1 MSAPYPD
8 YEDIMRESREIAV
21 SGAELAN
28 YSEIGKSAAGRAIPM
43 LTITDPSVPVA
54 QKSVFLLS
62 GGTDGD
68 EEVGRAVALAMAR
81 TLLEPRQREHL
92 RRQVILVV
100 PVTNPDGCV
109 QDLPD
114 RMGNGNGLDA
124 AMVHLQDKPPATPEG
139 RAMRALVEEWIPD
152 AHVDFHGL
160 AGGSMGDC
168 SYLYPTVN
176 AKWSIPI
183 LMQVEMEIEAAGDR
197 AGFPQ
202 QGRPRL
208 WWEPRF
214 NLPGWL
220 ARNYSSFC
228 MVAEGTENYYPI
240 EDSAQSGVVRMLTL
254 MKIGEETRWFQ
265 DFPNY
270 PCDLVSGGRMGAL
283 MSYGKDYT
291 ERRKSRREMAQMILQ
306 GVPTFERVACDFD
319 WTAVI
324 RFPVEQRVKTLPQG
338 MRFKATIDR
347 RATIK
352 DVLWQ
357 DHLLETKLWSSQMTP
372 AGIVVT
378 ADVPEK
384 PRHGRNELSIRYEV
398 PFKRHV
404 DRAAPP
410 LGSG

>member
-1 MSAPYPD
+1 MSNVPYPT
-8 YEDIMRESREIAV
+8 YEDVMRESREIAA
-21 SGAELAN
+21 SQPDLAV
-28 YSEIGKSAAGRAIPM
+28 YTEIGKSEDGRPIPL
-43 LTITDPSVPVA
+43 LTITDPAIPA
-54 QKSVFLLS
+54 TKKSVFLLS
-62 GGTDGD
+62 GGTDGS
-68 EEVGRAVALAMAR
+68 EEVGRAVALGMAR
-81 TLLEPRQREHL
+81 ALLEPKHRAHL
-92 RRQVILVV
+92 QRQVVLVV

-109 QDLPD
+109 RNAPD
-114 RMGNGNGLDA
+114 KDGNARGIPA
-124 AMVHLQDKPPATPEG
+124 AEVHRQEQPATAEG

-168 SYLYPTVN
+168 SFLYPTVN

-183 LMQVEMEIEAAGDR
+183 LMEVDGEMAEAGAR
-197 AGFPQ
+197 AGWPQ

-208 WWEPRF
+208 WWEPRY

-228 MVAEGTENYYPI
+228 MVVEGTENYFPI
-240 EDSAQSGVVRMLTL
+240 GDSVQSGLLRMLRL
-254 MKIGEETRWFQ
+254 MEIGEEVRFFQ

-270 PCDLVSGGRMGAL
+270 PCDVVSGGRMGAL
-283 MSYGKDYT
+283 MSYGSDYSQ
-291 ERRKSRREMAQMILQ
+291 RRQSRRDISQMIVQ
-306 GVPTFERVACDFD
+306 GVPWLERLPNDYD

-324 RFPVEQRVKTLPQG
+324 AWPVDDTVTTFPQG

-352 DVLWQ
+352 QVLWQ
-357 DHLLETKLWSSQMTP
+357 DHVLEPRLWTQHMTS

-378 ADVPEK
+378 ADVPDS
-384 PRHGRNELSIRYEV
+384 PRRGQNRLSIRYEV

-404 DRAAPP
+404 TPKAGP
-410 LGSG
+410 

>member
-1 MSAPYPD
+1 MKTPYPD
-8 YEDIMRESREIAV
+8 YDDVMKESREIA
-21 SGAELAN
+21 AAHPEFAA
-28 YSEIGKSAAGRAIPM
+28 YSEIGNSEEGRPM
-43 LTITDPSVPVA
+43 PLLTITDPQIPTA
-54 QKSVFLLS
+54 DKSVFLLS
-62 GGTDGD
+62 GGTDGS
-68 EEVGRAVALAMAR
+68 EEVGRAVALGMAR
-81 TLLEPRQREHL
+81 TLLEPQHRELL
-92 RRQVILVV
+92 RRQVALVV

-109 QDLPD
+109 RNQGDSA
-114 RMGNGNGLDA
+114 GNALGIPA
-124 AMVHLQDKPPATPEG
+124 TEVHLQDRPPATAEG
-139 RAMRALVEEWIPD
+139 RNMRALAEEWIPD

-176 AKWSIPI
+176 SKWAIPI
-183 LMQVEMEIEAAGDR
+183 LMGAELEMEEAGAG

-208 WWEPRF
+208 WWEPRH

-220 ARNYSSFC
+220 ARNHSSFC
-228 MVAEGTENYYPI
+228 MVVEGTENYYPI
-240 EDSAQSGVVRMLTL
+240 EDSVASGVVRLLTF
-254 MKIGEETRWFQ
+254 MKLGEQMRWFN

-270 PCDLVSGGRMGAL
+270 PCDVVNGGRMGAI
-283 MSYGKDYT
+283 MAYGKNYT
-291 ERRKSRREMAQMILQ
+291 ERRKSRRDISQMILQ
-306 GVPTFERVACDFD
+306 GVPELGRALCDYD

-324 RFPVEQRVKTLPQG
+324 RFKVEETVKTLPQG

-352 DVLWQ
+352 EVLWQ
-357 DHLLETKLWSSQMTP
+357 DHRLEPGLWSRQMTP

-404 DRAAPP
+404 TPVNK
-410 LGSG
+410 G